1 MTTLLA
7 LSAGALGAPAPAPPA
22 ARQSF
27 SLDGTWQFSLH
38 SPTPASDAGAA
49 LGPAVQTGP
58 IQVPGSWEAQGFGNE
73 TVQMVHQ
80 VLTGDN
86 AKGQVCSRCPL
97 RPSSPRPPRS
107 ALQPW
112 RHPP

>member
-7 LSAGALGAPAPAPPA
+7 LCAGALGAAATTPPA

-38 SPTPASDAGAA
+38 SPTPSSDAGGA

-86 AKGQVCSRCPL
+86 AKGQVCSRWPANRPL
-97 RPSSPRPPRS
+97 RLATCPTQRRWWRPP
-107 ALQPW
+107 
-112 RHPP
+112 